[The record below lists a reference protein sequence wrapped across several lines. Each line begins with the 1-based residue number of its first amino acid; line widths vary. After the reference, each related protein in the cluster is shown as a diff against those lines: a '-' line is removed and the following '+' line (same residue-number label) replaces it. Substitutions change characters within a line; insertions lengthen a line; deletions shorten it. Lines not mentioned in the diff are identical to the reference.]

1 MHRYLLGDFQPYIYK
16 TEDYGATWT
25 RLTTGTNGIPADYP
39 TRVVREDPSRPG
51 LLYAGTEFGLFVS
64 FDDGAHWRALQLNL
78 PITPVTDIAVHRQD
92 LVISTQGR
100 AFWILDD
107 LTPLHQLS
115 DAVVAGPAH
124 LFAPRA
130 AIRYRYR
137 AGFGGAE
144 ADRGASDDAPQYPPA
159 GAMIDFWLPSA
170 GLNPRLEILDRKGV
184 VIRTFAVDSE
194 RVVGGRGGASGLSA
208 RAGVNRFIWDMTYPA
223 PTGAAGAQ
231 GGRGG
236 GPMAAPGMFSVRLT
250 VNGTTTAQP
259 LELRPDPRV
268 TRDGITQAVLEEQL
282 QFNLKVRDLVSEAN
296 RVADRLRAA
305 KLPALDAE
313 FFTPP
318 VRYSR
323 PGLQAHIAYLY
334 GMTTGAD
341 QRVGRDAVQRYAEL
355 RSALDALVRQL
366 PK

>member
-1 MHRYLLGDFQPYIYK
+1 M
-16 TEDYGATWT
+16 
-25 RLTTGTNGIPADYP
+25 
-39 TRVVREDPSRPG
+39 S
-51 LLYAGTEFGLFVS
+51 
-64 FDDGAHWRALQLNL
+64 AL
-78 PITPVTDIAVHRQD
+78 
-92 LVISTQGR
+92 
-100 AFWILDD
+100 
-107 LTPLHQLS
+107 
-115 DAVVAGPAH
+115 
-124 LFAPRA
+124 
-130 AIRYRYR
+130 
-137 AGFGGAE
+137 
-144 ADRGASDDAPQYPPA
+144 
-159 GAMIDFWLPSA
+159 
-170 GLNPRLEILDRKGV
+170 
-184 VIRTFAVDSE
+184 RT
-194 RVVGGRGGASGLSA
+194 
-208 RAGVNRFIWDMTYPA
+208 I
-223 PTGAAGAQ
+223 
-231 GGRGG
+231 
-236 GPMAAPGMFSVRLT
+236 RLT

-282 QFNLKVRDLVSEAN
+282 AFNLKVRDLVSEAN

-355 RSALDALVRQL
+355 RTALDAIVKQL